1 MRALPIDPARLERL
15 NDRPPRAG
23 EYVLYWM
30 QQSQRAEWNHALEYA
45 AARANEADLPLLV
58 GFGLMDDYPE
68 ANERHYAFMLEG
80 LAETADALRA
90 RGADFVL
97 MRGAPAE
104 VALLL
109 AKNAVVAVCDRGYLR
124 HQREWRRAVAE
135 RAQCEVVQVEADV
148 VAPVHKVSQKAEF
161 AARTIRPKIHRLLEE
176 YLRPVR
182 TVSLRNRVQGAGLSE
197 VLNREDLSDVAKLL
211 ASLKLDRSVP
221 AVPQYFR
228 GGTGE
233 AKRRFRAFLREK
245 LAHYAEGRNAPENE
259 DVSKMAAYLH
269 FGQISPL
276 WMALELRKEHGAR
289 ESADAYL
296 EELIVRREL
305 SMNFCEFNEHYDS
318 YAGVPAWAREA
329 LAKHARDPRPHVYTA
344 AELERGRTHGPYWNA
359 AMREMRVTGYMHNHL
374 RMYWGKKILEWSA
387 TPEEAFRTALW
398 LNNRHFLCGR
408 DPASYTNIAWLFG
421 LHDRPWGERPIY
433 GTVRCMMASGLERK
447 SDIRAYVRRVEA
459 LPD

>member
-1 MRALPIDPARLERL
+1 MIDPARLERL

-45 AARANEADLPLLV
+45 SARANEAGLPLVV

-80 LAETADALRA
+80 LAETAKAIQA
-90 RGADFVL
+90 RGAAFVL
-97 MRGAPAE
+97 QRGSPAE

-109 AKNAVVAVCDRGYLR
+109 AKKAALVVSDRGYLR
-124 HQREWRRAVAE
+124 HQREWRRSVADG
-135 RAQCEVVQVEADV
+135 APCEVVQVESDV
-148 VAPVHKVSQKAEF
+148 VAPVHAVSQKAEF
-161 AARTIRPKIHRLLEE
+161 AARTIRPKIYRALDEFLQ
-176 YLRPVR
+176 PVR
-182 TVSLRNRVQGAGLSE
+182 TVTLKHRVGRPDSS
-197 VLNREDLSDVAKLL
+197 DLSDVSRLL
-211 ASLKLDRSVP
+211 ASLKLDRSVA
-221 AVPQYFR
+221 AVSQYFR
-228 GGTGE
+228 GGTRE

-276 WMALELRKEHGAR
+276 WMALELRQQHGVR
-289 ESADAYL
+289 GSVEAYL

-305 SMNFCEFNEHYDS
+305 SMNYCEFNAQYDS
-318 YAGVPAWAREA
+318 YAGVPEWARA
-329 LAKHARDPRPHVYTA
+329 TLAGHARDARTHVYTA
-344 AELERGRTHGPYWNA
+344 AELEQGRTHDPYWNA
-359 AMREMRVTGYMHNHL
+359 AMREMRLTGYMHNHL

-387 TPEEAFRTALW
+387 TPEEAFRSALW
-398 LNNRHFLCGR
+398 LNNRYFLCGR

-447 SDIRAYVRRVEA
+447 CDIRAYVRRVEA
-459 LPD
+459 LPG